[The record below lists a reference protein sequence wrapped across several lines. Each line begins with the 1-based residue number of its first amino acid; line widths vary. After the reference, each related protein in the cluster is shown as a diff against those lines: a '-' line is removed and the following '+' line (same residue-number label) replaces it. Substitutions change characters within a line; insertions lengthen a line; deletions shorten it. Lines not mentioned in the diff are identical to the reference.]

1 MKIIRSF
8 AALLAVLMVVS
19 CVLLAGCQ
27 AYVQTQYEVP
37 NYQGQLKDGQ
47 TKSDFNQELF
57 YRNDKKAGCPDPFV
71 LDNTSRDG
79 YYYLYGTEGS
89 LYCYRSKDL
98 MDWERVGNALDNM
111 DYASPGVMSEIRLA
125 TWKDIW
131 APEVVYDPDEQ
142 LYYMFFSAT
151 PKADEEVNSGNGS
164 YLMMVAVSQYPE
176 QIFVAVLVHIG
187 VRVNASYITAIH

>member
-8 AALLAVLMVVS
+8 ATLLAALMVVS

-89 LYCYRSKDL
+89 LYCYRSRDL

-131 APEVVYDPDEQ
+131 AP
-142 LYYMFFSAT
+142 
-151 PKADEEVNSGNGS
+151 
-164 YLMMVAVSQYPE
+164 
-176 QIFVAVLVHIG
+176 
-187 VRVNASYITAIH
+187 